1 MVGRAAWVAS
11 SQGPSEV
18 MLGPPPVRRISKS
31 SPACPHHPLVRHLL
45 SRYANILPLCLS
57 DKQILKAPAFQNAPT
72 VPQPHFTKSKERR
85 QRYLRDRIH
94 SLTGSEV
101 KMAVSESTAAAAE
114 VEGDEDDP
122 YAWLSQTAPASPDS
136 ERHHRSRD
144 IFR

>member
-1 MVGRAAWVAS
+1 MVHLQSEGSPRAHQRAHITHLFATS
-11 SQGPSEV
+11 SAGT
-18 MLGPPPVRRISKS
+18 LTFY
-31 SPACPHHPLVRHLL
+31 LL
-45 SRYANILPLCLS
+45 ICLS
-57 DKQILKAPAFQNAPT
+57 DKLILKTPAFQNAPS

-101 KMAVSESTAAAAE
+101 KMAAPESTAAAVE

-144 IFR
+144 IFT

>member
-1 MVGRAAWVAS
+1 MDGRAAWVAS

-18 MLGPPPVRRISKS
+18 TLGPPPVRRISKS
-31 SPACPHHPLVRHLL
+31 SPACLHHPLVRHLL

-57 DKQILKAPAFQNAPT
+57 DKQILKTPAFQNAPT

-101 KMAVSESTAAAAE
+101 KMAAPESTAAAAE